1 MARLARLCVPGLP
14 HLVLQRSVH
23 AQPLV
28 HDDEDLRALHEA
40 LQAAARA
47 QQLAVWGWAVEPQA
61 LWLLVCPPNAESLG
75 RAMQMLGRRY
85 VAGFNRRHARQ
96 GALWGGRFRAAVVEP
111 GEWVLTALCMIEQ
124 GSAAD
129 GVGVD
134 PARLRWSS
142 APHHLGISSDPLLT
156 DPPEWWALG
165 NTPFER
171 EHAWRARL
179 QAGPDPA
186 RAAALARA
194 VQGAW
199 VAGSAAFAAEVE
211 ARAGRP
217 ARPRRPGRPPR
228 RTVMR

>member
-28 HDDEDLRALHEA
+28 HDDADRRALHEA

-61 LWLLVCPPNAESLG
+61 LWLLVCPPAAESLG

-85 VAGFNRRHARQ
+85 VAGFNRRHGRQ
-96 GALWGGRFRAAVVEP
+96 GALWGGRYRAAVVEP

-124 GSAAD
+124 GSSAD
-129 GVGVD
+129 GAGAD
-134 PARLRWSS
+134 PARSRWSS
-142 APHHLGISSDPLLT
+142 AAHHLGTATDALLT

-186 RAAALARA
+186 GAAALARA

-217 ARPRRPGRPPR
+217 AKPRRPGRPPR
-228 RTVMR
+228 RTATG